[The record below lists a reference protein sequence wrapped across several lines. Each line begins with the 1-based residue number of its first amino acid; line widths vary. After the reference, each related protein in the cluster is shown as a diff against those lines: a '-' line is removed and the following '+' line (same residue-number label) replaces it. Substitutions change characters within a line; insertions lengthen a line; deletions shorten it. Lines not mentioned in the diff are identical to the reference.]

1 MITEE
6 RLNAMLEN
14 PRVKAYFDTLD
25 LAVHEGTAL
34 FHILDNGDGE
44 VTLEEFIDGVLRC
57 KGPARAIDQ
66 VAMQADL
73 KMLDQK
79 LTVLMRSI
87 QEGKVNNETF
97 DKVAKRTEGRK
108 TTLTRDLKVFRL
120 EESVEL
126 GGIGPCEESSNG
138 QKKRGQEVE
147 R

>member
-14 PRVKAYFDTLD
+14 PRVKAYFETLD

-44 VTLEEFIDGVLRC
+44 VTLEEFIDGILRC

-73 KMLDQK
+73 KGLDQK
-79 LTVLMRSI
+79 ISLLLSWV
-87 QEGKVNNETF
+87 QEGKVNT
-97 DKVAKRTEGRK
+97 KSAQLLRRRTERK
-108 TTLTRDLKVFRL
+108 GTLTKDLKVFRL
-120 EESVEL
+120 DESV
-126 GGIGPCEESSNG
+126 GTGTFRVSKVRSSI
-138 QKKRGQEVE
+138 V
-147 R
+147 